1 MGFNKQSDGEINT
14 WSFFTQY
21 LQMHD
26 GIFKIRGNNFN
37 VINSFKCKPQ
47 IYTYITMIKAL
58 NMMKNYKVRNKI
70 VAISRLY
77 AETFYFMCYTLK
89 FFKYFKHLILV
100 FVKPKNVLCPFPIE
114 KETV

>member
-37 VINSFKCKPQ
+37 GINSFKCKPQ
-47 IYTYITMIKAL
+47 IYTCITMIKPL

-77 AETFYFMCYTLK
+77 AETFYFMRYTLK

-100 FVKPKNVLCPFPIE
+100 FVKPKNVLRPFPIE
-114 KETV
+114 KETI